1 MAKKQIPDDI
11 RRQIDELGIADDA
24 QLLIAG
30 PTGDTIQIGFA
41 DFLDSHYLEQGY
53 KPVGVSQVD
62 DPDAPKDVPHPESAE

>member
-1 MAKKQIPDDI
+1 MAKNQIPDDI
-11 RRQIDELGIADDA
+11 RQQLDELGIADDA

-30 PTGDTIQIGFA
+30 PNGDTIQIGFT

-53 KPVGVSQVD
+53 KPVGVPPVD